1 MMVRCSA
8 VLLTCGAIK
17 KLTYL
22 AQSVLLIKSSL
33 YFVVSWQ
40 FFQLI
45 ILFLLKAGKP
55 TGPNGSRYLDPS
67 DLILALCDLET
78 FDLLISK
85 LIVSSPCTVNHL
97 WQVAAKSTRPFC
109 RFRVEKI
116 WRVYLQWRRQDVDP
130 WRARTLAEI
139 TTFYINIINL
149 KTELSRYTTTCG

>member
-1 MMVRCSA
+1 VYQSLYCYMMVRCSA

-17 KLTYL
+17 RLTCL

-85 LIVSSPCTVNHL
+85 LIVSSPCIPLTICDKLQQNRLVRFVDFVLKRSDVYTCSGVARMLIHDGHEL
-97 WQVAAKSTRPFC
+97 WQKS
-109 RFRVEKI
+109 
-116 WRVYLQWRRQDVDP
+116 Q
-130 WRARTLAEI
+130 
-139 TTFYINIINL
+139 
-149 KTELSRYTTTCG
+149 LST